1 VIIRRGEHNTNITCG
16 GHQRL
21 KGQVADESYDPKQRK
36 ERKYEIFIDHST
48 GRGNRYLFRLSR
60 AAEITRGT
68 AGLGLGSAP
77 DYEGSDTYE
86 AAPIPFLTIG
96 WDNHMSVEWVGSKA
110 KANLI
115 PHPTWKAGP
124 IAQLIPERDDVASN
138 RVDNLGDVDTSLMI
152 GGFFGF
158 EYSNWSTSIEGM
170 VDVADGNDGII
181 VRLNGGYRIP
191 IDETWNVSLGA
202 FTTWADDDYM
212 EAYFEIDPVD
222 SARSGLRTFNAD
234 SAFKDIGFRASGS
247 YKPWEHWSFMGIASY
262 TRLLDDAEDSP
273 VTDDAGDPNQ
283 FTAGIL
289 VVYHWR

>member
-1 VIIRRGEHNTNITCG
+1 MRFSLITVLVGAIVIFF
-16 GHQRL
+16 
-21 KGQVADESYDPKQRK
+21 VSAVS
-36 ERKYEIFIDHST
+36 
-48 GRGNRYLFRLSR
+48 
-60 AAEITRGT
+60 AAEITRGA
-68 AGLGLGSAP
+68 AGLGLGGAP

-96 WDNHMSVEWVGSKA
+96 WDNHMSVEWVGNKA

-124 IAQLIPERDDVASN
+124 IVQLIPERDDVASN

-158 EYSNWSTSIEGM
+158 EYSNWSASIEGM

-181 VRLNGGYRIP
+181 LRLNGGYKIP
-191 IDETWNVSLGA
+191 ISDTWKASIGA

-212 EAYFEIDPVD
+212 EAYFEIDALD
-222 SARSGLRTFNAD
+222 SARSGLRPFSAD
-234 SAFKDIGFRASGS
+234 SAFKDLGLRVSGS

-283 FTAGIL
+283 FFAGIL
-289 VVYHWR
+289 VVYNWR